1 MVTDASPPPSD
12 TDALANGG
20 GTLSPQ
26 SRRRS
31 LPSPWASV
39 VRGDSDPNSS
49 SAAAAAVSTTSPES
63 SSAATSSPPMEEAF
77 SSDNSE
83 SQPENGDSI
92 ARRPVWN
99 RPLNGVVEPV
109 TVMGGAVSWPALSE
123 TTRSVPRS
131 SSDAS
136 RIAIDGSAPSSQIN
150 APIISRPPQRSPHN
164 NVHGNSGGNN
174 PNPARLR
181 RNRGG
186 GSGGGVGRGSFS
198 GSGPSQGPFNQPPLP
213 MPPPFPVFEVQ
224 YGVIPAV
231 LDNSVRGPRPIGGG
245 VGPSHSPA
253 GNEHSTQRFNTRRN
267 SNYGPRPRGDGQYHI
282 NHGGRRDHDHREV
295 RHPPPTYA
303 PPPMGYMPP
312 PLPPGAASFM
322 APPPVMLYPGQMGFN
337 MESPPFMYVPPM
349 PPETFRT
356 MPMVPPQPPVT
367 FPPSNENPLPNLN
380 LNPNPNPNPN
390 PSPDEL
396 PNSIVKQIDY
406 YFSDENLVKDGY
418 LKSKMDDNGW
428 VPISLI
434 ASFPR
439 VQRLTTNIPL
449 ILESLRHHSTVV
461 ETQGNMIRR
470 RNEWGLWTQSN
481 GVVNP
486 DPATG
491 DPGPSGSSSA
501 PENALATSL
510 NEVSVPENALATS
523 LNEASLDDATVHA
536 NGNVDDARESHVEMA
551 DGQLPE
557 DSASQS
563 ELANGDHADEGHSN
577 SL

>member
-1 MVTDASPPPSD
+1 MVTDSSPPPSD
-12 TDALANGG
+12 TDPIANGG
-20 GTLSPQ
+20 AHLSPQ

-39 VRGDSDPNSS
+39 VRGDPEPNAPP
-49 SAAAAAVSTTSPES
+49 AAATSPES
-63 SSAATSSPPMEEAF
+63 SSAAAASASTSSPPMEEAL

-131 SSDAS
+131 SSSDAS
-136 RIAIDGSAPSSQIN
+136 RIVSDGSVPSSQ
-150 APIISRPPQRSPHN
+150 APIISQPPQRSPHNNAN

-186 GSGGGVGRGSFS
+186 GGGGGGGGRGSFS
-198 GSGPSQGPFNQPPLP
+198 VSGPSQGPFNPLPLP
-213 MPPPFPVFEVQ
+213 MPPPFPVIEVPF
-224 YGVIPAV
+224 GAIPTV

-245 VGPSHSPA
+245 VGPSHS
-253 GNEHSTQRFNTRRN
+253 GNDHPTQRINTRRSN
-267 SNYGPRPRGDGQYHI
+267 NYGPRPRGDGQYHN
-282 NHGGRRDHDHREV
+282 NHGGRRDHDRREV
-295 RHPPPTYA
+295 RHPPPPPYA

-322 APPPVMLYPGQMGFN
+322 APPPMMLFPGQMGFN
-337 MESPPFMYVPPM
+337 MEPPFVYVPPM

-356 MPMVPPQPPVT
+356 MPMVPPPPPVI
-367 FPPSNENPLPNLN
+367 FPPANENPLPNPN
-380 LNPNPNPNPN
+380 LSPNP
-390 PSPDEL
+390 L
-396 PNSIVKQIDY
+396 PNMIVNQIDY
-406 YFSDENLVKDGY
+406 YFSDANLVKDPF
-418 LKSKMDDNGW
+418 LKSQMDDNGW
-428 VPISLI
+428 VPISLV

-439 VQRLTTNIPL
+439 VLRLTNDIPL
-449 ILESLRHHSTVV
+449 IVESLRHHSTAV
-461 ETQGNMIRR
+461 EIQGDMIRR
-470 RNEWGLWTQSN
+470 RNDWSLWIGSN
-481 GVVNP
+481 G
-486 DPATG
+486 DPST
-491 DPGPSGSSSA
+491 SGNISA

-510 NEVSVPENALATS
+510 NEVS
-523 LNEASLDDATVHA
+523 LDDATAHV
-536 NGNVDDARESHVEMA
+536 NGNLDDAREGRLEMA

-557 DSASQS
+557 DSTIQS
-563 ELANGDHADEGHSN
+563 GLANGDHADDHSN